1 MMVRRYGK
9 FAIRAKLFVL
19 KKLKKEGIG
28 CLGDSRQP
36 IPIYYEAFS
45 ARECVYLL
53 GSLKYQLSLFCRW
66 LYRELLVV
74 PLRSEIILATRS
86 TPF

>member
-9 FAIRAKLFVL
+9 IIIRAKLFVL

-45 ARECVYLL
+45 ARENGAY
-53 GSLKYQLSLFCRW
+53 GSLKYQLD
-66 LYRELLVV
+66 
-74 PLRSEIILATRS
+74 
-86 TPF
+86 

>member
-9 FAIRAKLFVL
+9 IIIRAKLFVL

-36 IPIYYEAFS
+36 IPINYEAFF
-45 ARECVYLL
+45 ARGNGAY
-53 GSLKYQLSLFCRW
+53 GSLKYQLALFCRW

-74 PLRSEIILATRS
+74 PPRSEIILATRS